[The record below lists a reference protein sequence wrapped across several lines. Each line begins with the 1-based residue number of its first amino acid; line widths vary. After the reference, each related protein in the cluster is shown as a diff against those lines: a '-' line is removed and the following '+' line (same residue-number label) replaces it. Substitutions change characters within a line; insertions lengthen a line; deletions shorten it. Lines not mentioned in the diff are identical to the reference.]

1 MAITVA
7 MQQTV
12 AAMYAA
18 LFNRAPEKAGL
29 DFWCGQ
35 LDSGVSLAAMAQT
48 MYETAPARATYP
60 DGISNADV
68 VKAFYLN
75 VLGRAGDAE
84 GLAFWEARLNT
95 LGTKGALIAEMVANV
110 QSYTGTDPAGVTSK
124 ALFDNKVTVG
134 FAYAVT
140 LGKEDVE
147 LAKSVLALVTAT
159 DTSAAL
165 SAANVGQT
173 FTLTTSADTLVGTS
187 GNDTF
192 TGAFTGLQGSDTI
205 IDQSSTDADVAN
217 LTLTSA
223 ISAGNANKAKIAGV
237 EKVNLEWN
245 AFGTA
250 SVDAEN
256 ISGATITLTSAKAGF
271 LGNGTVTNAAKNT
284 VTAGSG
290 MVGTLTVAGITE
302 ATVNGGVAK
311 SLVVDGTTTNTKN
324 LSVTVNAG
332 TATTSVDVGSTN
344 GFVAA
349 TIDAGAAKTIKV
361 TDADAV
367 ATTDGY
373 TATVKSSAATVS
385 LTNEFDVLNYEATVN
400 QTLTLVDNIEKSMT
414 ITGAG
419 KVAVETVLAN
429 VSGLTLTGA
438 DSLKITDAA
447 ATGDLTKIDA
457 KTVELAVNAGGTVTF
472 VNGQKV
478 LLSSDQSSTLTVKN
492 GAVGT
497 ADSLSLSVTKAQTS
511 LTTSDV
517 ETTNVAVDVA
527 ATTVVGGYDINL
539 ATFNAGTK
547 KVVLTGNNSVEFG
560 TALTAKTLDASGL
573 TGNLKVV
580 STSTAAMDIIGSV
593 GKNNI
598 DTGVTAAGAT
608 ASVTTGDAD
617 DTVKF
622 DGTAGDAVANVGG
635 GKNSVTSAVVGG
647 TLVVNS
653 GAGDDTVLATALS
666 AGTLV
671 ASLGDGKNTIST
683 TLANGATDNVTIA
696 TGAGADSIKLG
707 LGTNDATDVLT
718 ITAGD
723 GTDTLTLDTT
733 GALKLGTISLSGI
746 EAIQIGAASAAGT
759 SATFAAKILSGQSY
773 AIAGGSSTTVTVDAT
788 ATTAGETIDLSSLV
802 IDQSLTKA
810 VTSVVINGTALANS
824 GDTITG
830 TAIAD
835 TIDGKAG
842 KDTITGGKG
851 ADALTGGADADTF
864 VFAAGDS
871 GTTTATADTI
881 ADFVSGTDK
890 IKIGLAGTVANYT
903 EVDGAAVAT
912 LAAAVTAADAAFAGS
927 ATNLQFYAV
936 FDLNGTG
943 AGALLVDLN
952 DDNATDLVIQLTG
965 VGTAAGF
972 NYADIIA

>member
-1 MAITVA
+1 MNI
-7 MQQTV
+7 
-12 AAMYAA
+12 
-18 LFNRAPEKAGL
+18 
-29 DFWCGQ
+29 
-35 LDSGVSLAAMAQT
+35 
-48 MYETAPARATYP
+48 
-60 DGISNADV
+60 
-68 VKAFYLN
+68 
-75 VLGRAGDAE
+75 
-84 GLAFWEARLNT
+84 
-95 LGTKGALIAEMVANV
+95 
-110 QSYTGTDPAGVTSK
+110 
-124 ALFDNKVTVG
+124 
-134 FAYAVT
+134 
-140 LGKEDVE
+140 
-147 LAKSVLALVTAT
+147 
-159 DTSAAL
+159 
-165 SAANVGQT
+165 
-173 FTLTTSADTLVGTS
+173 
-187 GNDTF
+187 
-192 TGAFTGLQGSDTI
+192 
-205 IDQSSTDADVAN
+205 
-217 LTLTSA
+217 
-223 ISAGNANKAKIAGV
+223 
-237 EKVNLEWN
+237 EWN

-271 LGNGTVTNAAKNT
+271 LGNATVTNAAKNT

-290 MVGTLTVAGITE
+290 TVGTLTVSGITE

-324 LSVTVNAG
+324 LNVTVNAG
-332 TATTSVDVGSTN
+332 AAATSVDVGSTN

-373 TATVKSSAATVS
+373 TANVKSSAATVS

-400 QTLTLVDNIEKSMT
+400 QTLTLVDNIEKSMA

-429 VSGLTLTGA
+429 VSALTLTGA
-438 DSLKITDAA
+438 DSVKITDAA
-447 ATGDLTKIDA
+447 GGGDLTKVTTN
-457 KTVELAVNAGGTVTF
+457 KVELAVDAAGIVTF
-472 VNGQKV
+472 VNGQNV
-478 LLSSDQSSTLTVKN
+478 ALSADQTATLTVKN

-547 KVVLTGNNSVEFG
+547 KVVLTGTNSVEFG

-580 STSTAAMDIIGSV
+580 STSTAAMDIVGSV

-622 DGTAGDAVANVGG
+622 DGTAGDAVANLGA
-635 GKNSVTSAVVGG
+635 GKNVVTSAVVDG

-653 GAGDDTVLATALS
+653 GAGDDTLTATALA

-671 ASLGDGKNTIST
+671 ANLGDGKNTITT
-683 TLANGATDNVTIA
+683 TLATGAVDNVSIT

-707 LGTNDATDVLT
+707 AGTNNAGDVLT
-718 ITAGD
+718 IAAGD

-733 GALKLGTISLSGI
+733 GALELGTISLSGV
-746 EAIQIGAASAAGT
+746 EVIQIGAASTAAT
-759 SATFAAKILSGQSY
+759 TATFAAKLLTGQSY
-773 AIAGGSSTTVTVDAT
+773 TIAGGSSTTVTVNAT
-788 ATTAGETIDLSSLV
+788 STTVGETINLSSLV

-810 VTSVVINGTALANS
+810 VTSVVINGTAFANS

-851 ADALTGGADADTF
+851 ADALTGGTEADTF

-890 IKIGLAGTVANYT
+890 IKIGVAGTVANYT
-903 EVDGAAVAT
+903 EADAGGGST
-912 LAAAVTAADAAFAGS
+912 LAAQVTAADTAFAASSTG
-927 ATNLQFYAV
+927 LQFYVAY
-936 FDLNGTG
+936 NITAGG
-943 AGALLVDLN
+943 EGALIVDTN
-952 DDNATDLVIQLTG
+952 GDKAADLVVVLTG
-965 VGTAAGF
+965 VNTAAEF
-972 NYADIIA
+972 NYTDIIV